1 MVSDRFIYLLKT
13 DAGCKEGHVS
23 LALCIGFSLTS
34 RRGEDYAL
42 DHGTNEKDG
51 VSNSW
56 KEALFSK
63 NVPRSSKVRVSQLK
77 KLLSRPISP
86 HSTSLWSSRRLF
98 ICSQSNGSNMAPHDG
113 FAVSAAGNEL
123 RHAYRIC
130 TIVAGLLPTRWRHR
144 YSRRWLGTCKCAS
157 FCFEKGMACILLR
170 TLFS

>member
-1 MVSDRFIYLLKT
+1 MPAAKRDMFLWLYPSDFLSRQDAVKTLLT
-13 DAGCKEGHVS
+13 MAP
-23 LALCIGFSLTS
+23 I
-34 RRGEDYAL
+34 
-42 DHGTNEKDG
+42 EKDG
-51 VSNSW
+51 ASNSW

-98 ICSQSNGSNMAPHDG
+98 ICSQSNGSNMAPRDG

-130 TIVAGLLPTRWRHR
+130 TVVAGLLPTRWRHR

-170 TLFS
+170 TLLS